1 MSHSQTN
8 GSFVTPAGL
17 MRKATSFH
25 RSFLTTA
32 VRPRGRDAAAVA
44 RELWPPL
51 RRGPELLVQ
60 VCSLQQVFG
69 LGVRISPPLFPSC
82 FLRQEIRYVSFFF
95 LFFFFSFF
103 RPPVSP
109 QGLDHRTCS
118 DWLVCFQ
125 TCWLRHTHTHS
136 AANDSILFDFT
147 LRPSVWVRSL
157 IISAANCYYSSLRLY
172 Y

>member
-17 MRKATSFH
+17 MRKAMSFH
-25 RSFLTTA
+25 RSF
-32 VRPRGRDAAAVA
+32 RPRGRDAAAVA

-51 RRGPELLVQ
+51 RPGPELLVQ

-95 LFFFFSFF
+95 LFFLFFFFSSSSFSAGI
-103 RPPVSP
+103 RSP
-109 QGLDHRTCS
+109 HM
-118 DWLVCFQ
+118 
-125 TCWLRHTHTHS
+125 LRLACLLSNVLTETHTHTHS

>member
-17 MRKATSFH
+17 MRKAMSFH

-69 LGVRISPPLFPSC
+69 LGNAELEFHRLCFPPVFSGRKYDT
-82 FLRQEIRYVSFFF
+82 FLSFFF
-95 LFFFFSFF
+95 FFCFSFF

-125 TCWLRHTHTHS
+125 TCWLRHTHTHTQRCQWFYIIWFHF
-136 AANDSILFDFT
+136 AAKCVGALPDN
-147 LRPSVWVRSL
+147 
-157 IISAANCYYSSLRLY
+157 
-172 Y
+172 